1 MGRIITFIRNSLLL
15 GLFIALAIDLIGDLS
30 LLNDLNLY
38 VFSMILSMVTG
49 ATVEIVYK
57 KVIIRK
63 HVSPFTK
70 ILCVYGITA
79 SIYTF
84 ANGLFLGLEILTNG
98 LFYLYGFLILILVT
112 PMFYFVNNQ
121 MKTYEHH
128 LSIKKK
134 SIDLRD

>member
-15 GLFIALAIDLIGDLS
+15 GFFIALAIDLIGDLS

-70 ILCVYGITA
+70 ILYVYGITA

-84 ANGLFLGLEILTNG
+84 ANGLFLGREILTNG